1 MRILKSHPLLRMVNS
16 YIIDSP
22 QPSNISLC
30 LVIQI
35 ISGVTLAMIR
45 PFSSVEHI
53 MRDVNNASG
62 FFFLVYLHI
71 GRGLYYGSY
80 QNPRTLVWGIGTV
93 IFILMIA
100 TAFLGYVLSLYRPL
114 AVFENLH
121 LAKSRD
127 QAKDCLK
134 DLAAIYMVVNLVD
147 DSSFYIG
154 SATTNRLHTRL
165 MNHLYYLKG
174 NSRIAASVKLLG
186 RKNFAFV
193 VLDIFPEK
201 VTDKTNFTLLS
212 LEQYYID
219 LLKPKYNILQLAGN
233 SFGFK
238 HTPETIQKMRDNYS
252 DIRRDRIGNLNRG
265 KFLSQKTRELLR
277 QAALSRPPMSQESRE
292 KCKTRGRS
300 ITVIRL
306 SDGSLVGHFKDIVS
320 AAKQIKCGDKTI
332 RRALKAN
339 GIVKSTYKV
348 IDSV

>member
-1 MRILKSHPLLRMVNS
+1 VAIPKSKSKTGFQVRLCFNLTQHSRDTLLFRIIRKYLECGEIIVVSNKPVVRFNVTKFSDIINLIIPFFDKYPLLGNKRLDYADFVKVAALIEDKAHLTVEGLEEIREIKARMNTNRINVTHQPPDLRAHKKLLPLLNIENSVMSFKLSNILKKH
-16 YIIDSP
+16 
-22 QPSNISLC
+22 NI
-30 LVIQI
+30 
-35 ISGVTLAMIR
+35 
-45 PFSSVEHI
+45 
-53 MRDVNNASG
+53 
-62 FFFLVYLHI
+62 
-71 GRGLYYGSY
+71 
-80 QNPRTLVWGIGTV
+80 
-93 IFILMIA
+93 
-100 TAFLGYVLSLYRPL
+100 RPL

-134 DLAAIYMVVNLVD
+134 DLAGIYMVVNIVD
-147 DSSFYIG
+147 GSSFYIG

-174 NSRIAASVKLLG
+174 NSRIVASVKLLG

-265 KFLSQKTRELLR
+265 KSLSQHTRELLR
-277 QAALSRPPMSQESRE
+277 QAALSRPPYVSR
-292 KCKTRGRS
+292 
-300 ITVIRL
+300 I
-306 SDGSLVGHFKDIVS
+306 
-320 AAKQIKCGDKTI
+320 
-332 RRALKAN
+332 
-339 GIVKSTYKV
+339 
-348 IDSV
+348 